1 MEYKGIQSA
10 IIVVFTS
17 SVLGYLQIG
26 LERTL
31 QFNETLSVFIR
42 SESESF
48 SHKRENSSLLLGN
61 NHSPP
66 LIRNLKRGNSF

>member
-31 QFNETLSVFIR
+31 QFNEDFVFIR

-48 SHKRENSSLLLGN
+48 FHKRENSSLLLGN

-66 LIRNLKRGNSF
+66 LIRNLKGSNSF